1 MAGGWRGGRVG
12 GGNELNWWGGG
23 FWGWV
28 AVWLAEIF
36 QKSKIKN
43 GNFKNQLL
51 KTSKINY

>member
-23 FWGWV
+23 FWGGL

-51 KTSKINY
+51 KTSNINY